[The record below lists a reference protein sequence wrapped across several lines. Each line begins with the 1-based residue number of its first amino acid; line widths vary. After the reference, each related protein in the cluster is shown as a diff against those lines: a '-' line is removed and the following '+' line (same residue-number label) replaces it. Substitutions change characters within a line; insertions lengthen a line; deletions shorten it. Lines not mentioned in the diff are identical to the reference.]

1 MSKSLLKAL
10 GSIELSEAAK
20 VVFGYNGSK
29 FAYPSSDSSDSGESY
44 ISKIIADNYSDDDPF
59 FIFFEQDCM
68 SPLLTLVRAESF
80 ESAYELFVET
90 LTPLS
95 DTDLADYVTG
105 TDDNGNPEYASLT
118 WTDNGFV
125 TTELVQGF
133 ECYLVSV
140 TF

>member
-1 MSKSLLKAL
+1 MGKNKLKAL
-10 GSIELSEAAK
+10 GSIELSEVTN
-20 VVFGYNGSK
+20 VVFDYNGSK
-29 FAYPSSDSSDSGESY
+29 FAYPSSDYGESC
-44 ISKIIADNYSDDDPF
+44 ISSIISDNYSDDAPF

-68 SPLLTLVRAESF
+68 SPLLTLVRSESF
-80 ESAYELFVET
+80 ESAYELYVET

-95 DTDLADYVTG
+95 DEDLADYVTG
-105 TDDNGNPEYASLT
+105 TDENGNPEYDELT

-125 TTELVQGF
+125 TTELVHGF